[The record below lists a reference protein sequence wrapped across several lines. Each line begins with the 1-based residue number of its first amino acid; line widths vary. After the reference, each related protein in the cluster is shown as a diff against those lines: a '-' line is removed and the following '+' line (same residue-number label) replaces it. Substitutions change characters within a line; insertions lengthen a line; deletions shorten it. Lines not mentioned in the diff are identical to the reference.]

1 MKCYWL
7 LFLCLCWLSSP
18 TWAQIRVNSDD
29 ALLAE
34 QLQSRF
40 PQKKIVALSVA
51 QQYEFT
57 VAKDAQHP
65 VSATESFA
73 EQVISLKDF
82 NKFEKGIFYDE
93 MSNVSSLI
101 ARDARNRTVRLT
113 PLRTNYQSNGI
124 FHDDVKV
131 CYINQALET
140 RGEKL
145 SLAYE
150 KQYQDV
156 RYLTR
161 VFFHANYPILERD
174 IVFTVPNEIEVE
186 LVELNF
192 DTYDIEKSV
201 KDTPQG
207 KEYRYT
213 VRNLSAF
220 QHALGAPA
228 LAKRYPH
235 LLVICKRYEKNGAL
249 HNFLSSTEDLY
260 RWYASL
266 TAQVHN
272 DPASFKPLV
281 QQLIQDKS
289 TDEEKI
295 EAIFYWVQ
303 DNIRYI
309 AFEDGIMGFKPDAA
323 QNVFENR
330 YGDCKGM
337 ANLTKGMLRIAGYDA
352 RLTWLGTRDIPYDYN
367 TPSLAVDNHMICTL
381 LLNDKKY
388 FLDPTEKFIA
398 LSDYAYRIQDR
409 PVLIENGTNFLL
421 EKIPTAGKERDRIVQ
436 ETAVRLEEDVL
447 LGHTKTIY
455 HGEEKTRLLRGYHTT
470 QTNDREKALIRYLV
484 QDNRN
489 ITCTNVSTSDFTDR
503 SSPLELSYDFAW
515 KNNAFSVGNEL
526 YLSIDQEKEFGQ
538 LVFEEDRQCD
548 FEFPN
553 KVFLEHTTVLE
564 LPSTWQIQHL
574 PKDIAAVHSTFSFEV
589 AYRQEGKK
597 IYYTKRISID
607 EGVIKQADFKT
618 WNSTLKQVQDTYND
632 QIILVKK

>member
-1 MKCYWL
+1 MKNWL
-7 LFLCLCWLSSP
+7 FFSCLLWLFSP
-18 TWAQIRVNSDD
+18 TWAQIRVNGDD

-40 PQKKIVALSVA
+40 PQKKIVALSLE
-51 QQYEFT
+51 QQYKFA
-57 VAKDAQHP
+57 VAKDEQHP
-65 VSATESFA
+65 ISATESFA

-93 MSNVSSLI
+93 MSEVSSLM

-113 PLRTNYQSNGI
+113 PLKTNYQSNGI

-131 CYINQALET
+131 CYINQALDT

-145 SLAYE
+145 KLTYE

-161 VFFHANYPILERD
+161 VFFHTNYPILERS
-174 IVFTVPNEIEVE
+174 IVFTIPDEIEIE

-192 DTYDIEKSV
+192 DSYDIEKSV
-201 KDTPQG
+201 QSTNQG

-220 QHALGAPA
+220 QQDPGAPA

-235 LLVICKRYEKNGAL
+235 LLVICKRYEKNGSL
-249 HNFLSSTEDLY
+249 HNFLSSIEDLY
-260 RWYASL
+260 RWYSSL

-281 QQLIQDKS
+281 QQLIQDKP
-289 TDEEKI
+289 TDEEKVK
-295 EAIFYWVQ
+295 AIFYWVQ
-303 DNIRYI
+303 DNVRYI
-309 AFEDGIMGFKPDAA
+309 AFENGIMGFKPDAA
-323 QNVFENR
+323 QNVFKNR

-337 ANLTKGMLRIAGYDA
+337 ANLTKEMLQVAGYDA
-352 RLTWLGTRDIPYDYN
+352 RLTWLGTRDIPYDYSI
-367 TPSLAVDNHMICTL
+367 PSLAVDNHMICTL

-409 PVLIENGTNFLL
+409 PVLIEDGVNYLL
-421 EKIPTAGKERDRIVQ
+421 ETIPTAGQERDRIVQ
-436 ETAVRLEEDVL
+436 ETTMRLEEDVL
-447 LGHTKTIY
+447 IGRSKVIY

-470 QTNDREKALIRYLV
+470 QTNDREEALIRYLV

-515 KNNAFSVGNEL
+515 KNNAFSVGKEL

-553 KVFLEHTTVLE
+553 KILLEHTTILE
-564 LPSTWQIQHL
+564 LPASWQVQHL
-574 PKDIAAVHSTFSFEV
+574 PKNIAAVHPSFSFEID
-589 AYRQEGKK
+589 YHQKGDT

-607 EGVIKQADFKT
+607 DGVIRQADLET
-618 WNSTLKQVQDTYND
+618 WNRTLKQVQGTYND